1 MSIDRR
7 TEPRL
12 PARLAITVT
21 VGGRSVLA
29 YTQNLSGSGA
39 FLLCDEPMDD
49 ASKLDLRF
57 SVPTDPTPIAVTA
70 EVRWLAKDPDGTVIG
85 VGVRLGA
92 MHPREMRAWTR
103 FLRTL
108 K

>member
-7 TEPRL
+7 AEARL
-12 PARLAITVT
+12 PARLAITVS

-29 YTQNLSGSGA
+29 YSENISGSGA
-39 FLLCDEPMDD
+39 FLVCDEPIDD
-49 ASKLDLRF
+49 RGTLGLRF
-57 SVPTDPTPIAVTA
+57 SVPTDQEPIAVTA
-70 EVRWLAKDPDGTVIG
+70 EVRWVAKAPDGAVVG

-103 FLRTL
+103 YLRTL
-108 K
+108 R